1 MAKLGLP
8 LEQIVAEEEARWK
21 AEKEAAEAERL
32 RQEALERYRKRL
44 QALHDKASVHC
55 LAEAKELLMKGWVP
69 SRGRGVCLGIAGVS
83 RRYTKCFPRHHK
95 ATCL

>member
-69 SRGRGVCLGIAGVS
+69 SRGRGVCLGIA
-83 RRYTKCFPRHHK
+83 
-95 ATCL
+95 A